1 MQHSLLDLSL
11 ILLALA
17 AVGGWGWSLYRQRMA
32 EATHLSRDSTE
43 RKLSEGALKESEKRL
58 RLFTDAMPA
67 LFSYIDKDRKYRFC
81 NLQYERH
88 YRLKREQIIGRSVAE
103 IEGLET
109 YNQIKPV
116 IDRALSGEN
125 VFFEQWVNYPVAGNT
140 FIRGSMIPDVS
151 PAGEVEG
158 FFVMVQDMT
167 ARKYAEE
174 TMAKAK
180 ETAEENS
187 ASKSRFLAVAS
198 HDLRQPMQALALFID
213 VLAGRTHD
221 EESED
226 IINKIQASSKALEG
240 LLNTLL
246 DISKLDSN
254 LVKPALRNF
263 SAGELTTRLAEEI
276 TPLAEKKG
284 IELIHI
290 ASSLRVRSDPGLLDR
305 VLRNLLTNALSN
317 TEEGKILFGCRRRG
331 KDLRFEVWDTGSGI
345 PEDQIELLFE
355 EFYQWNQTGG
365 TRSNGLGLGLAI
377 VDKLVKMLRHR
388 VEVESQVGRGSV
400 FRVRVPIS
408 ATNKED
414 SSKDSLKDTLG
425 ADKVADGALI
435 VGIDDDPAVRDALS
449 LLLQSWGFEAVTAAS
464 EEEAVNQLAAVNR
477 SPDLVIADYRL
488 QKGDKGAHAIKA
500 IRNRWGQEI
509 PGLLLTGTMDSK
521 GVKEAQESGFQIV
534 QKPIRPEKLK
544 AVVARHLEAP
554 SADS

>member
-1 MQHSLLDLSL
+1 MQHSLIDLSL

-17 AVGGWGWSLYRQRMA
+17 AVGGWGWSLYRQRVSK
-32 EATHLSRDSTE
+32 TTRLNRDGTE
-43 RKLSEGALKESEKRL
+43 RKLSEDALKESEKRL

-88 YRLKREQIIGRSVAE
+88 YRLKREQIIGRTVAE
-103 IEGLET
+103 IEGEET

-151 PAGEVEG
+151 PAGEVDG
-158 FFVMVQDMT
+158 FFVMVQDMM

-174 TMAKAK
+174 TLAKAK

-187 ASKSRFLAVAS
+187 ASKSRFLAAAS

-221 EESED
+221 EESGD

-246 DISKLDSN
+246 DISKLDYN

-305 VLRNLLTNALSN
+305 ILRNLLTNALSN

-331 KDLRFEVWDTGSGI
+331 KELRFEVWDTGTGI

-355 EFYQWNQTGG
+355 EFYQWNETGG

-377 VDKLVKMLRHR
+377 VDKLVKLLRHR

-400 FRVRVPIS
+400 FKVRVPIS
-408 ATNKED
+408 TTEKED
-414 SSKDSLKDTLG
+414 SPKDTLG
-425 ADKVADGALI
+425 ADKVANGALI

-464 EEEAVNQLAAVNR
+464 EEDAVNQLAAVNR

-488 QKGDKGAHAIKA
+488 QKSDKGAHAIKA

-509 PGLLLTGTMDSK
+509 PGLLLTSSTDPK
-521 GVKEAQESGFQIV
+521 GVKEAQEMGFQVV